1 MTCSN
6 LTIHQHSKNSSQL
19 LSYEQKDLSKR
30 KFVFKVLKDSTIA
43 LEAHILHFK
52 KLQNVASINLPLNS
66 LTLFIRLYIDLFI
79 NVGNVDFYFWCVLAG
94 NLRNGQRTCH
104 SKAFLFRLVLRSC
117 VSLFVP
123 FVGFLK
129 CFLFGNRFVLILFR
143 QLQKKYQN
151 LILT

>member
-1 MTCSN
+1 MTSSKS
-6 LTIHQHSKNSSQL
+6 TIHQHSKKSSQL
-19 LSYEQKDLSKR
+19 LSYEQKDLSKVFLGKSFCSCSLVCLTTEAVRLSKR

-52 KLQNVASINLPLNS
+52 QLQNVASTNLLLNS
-66 LTLFIRLYIDLFI
+66 LTLLIRLYIVLFI

-117 VSLFVP
+117 VSLLVP
-123 FVGFLK
+123 FVGF
-129 CFLFGNRFVLILFR
+129 
-143 QLQKKYQN
+143 QWS
-151 LILT
+151 